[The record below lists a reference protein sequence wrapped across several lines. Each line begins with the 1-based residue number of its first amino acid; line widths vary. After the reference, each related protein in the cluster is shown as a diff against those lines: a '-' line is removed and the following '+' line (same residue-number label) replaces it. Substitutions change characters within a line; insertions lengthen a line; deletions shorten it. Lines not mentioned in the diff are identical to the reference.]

1 MKSQDL
7 KSMILTNLTF
17 RYTENL
23 PETPIFLQKARSEK
37 SKTILMQILTDSNY
51 DINKFTSMITA
62 QIKEY
67 RGDRLDTKREVLS
80 SEITNCIEQIELL
93 RSEEYNPSYL
103 RLFFDDY
110 EPELENLML
119 RVKIGEIYQV
129 LYKGKD
135 MQKEYRALDMLEAD
149 LLQDE
154 KIVMTFD
161 IDLIDDLNYI
171 DSRDLAQPYI
181 EKNYSKSLEGF
192 KVELRLHIYL
202 SQEEKIRKLE
212 NSMNLAQEEYEL
224 LNNADKLYYE
234 LLEALDLK
242 YMAGEYVSMIFIDKD
257 QFKLYKFKGKTKD
270 KDKDYCCQII

>member
-93 RSEEYNPSYL
+93 RSEEYYPSYL

-129 LYKGKD
+129 LDKGKD